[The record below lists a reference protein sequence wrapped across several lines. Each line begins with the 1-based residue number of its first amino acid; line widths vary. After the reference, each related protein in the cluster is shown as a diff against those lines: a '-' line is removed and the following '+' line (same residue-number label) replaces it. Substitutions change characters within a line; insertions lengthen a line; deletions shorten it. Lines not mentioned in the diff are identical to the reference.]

1 MIRWSSMR
9 KRKVSCPFGLHNY
22 INIFH
27 YGLIPFNR
35 FMFHC
40 GEFQN
45 SQFSESHLNVDTK
58 FQPAHFTI
66 TGVIKLPDLIKT
78 DLQLILILYVYINT
92 VVANLWHESDVRLK
106 IRRK

>member
-1 MIRWSSMR
+1 MR

-27 YGLIPFNR
+27 YGLISFNR
-35 FMFHC
+35 IMFHC

-45 SQFSESHLNVDTK
+45 SQFSESHLNVETK
-58 FQPAHFTI
+58 FQHAHFTI
-66 TGVIKLPDLIKT
+66 TGIIKLPDLIKT
-78 DLQLILILYVYINT
+78 DLQLILILYVYTNI
-92 VVANLWHESDVRLK
+92 VVANLWHKSAVRLK